1 MVRFRHEPQNIKKNN
16 MLRRTQNSII
26 GGVCGGIAKWLGI
39 SPLVVRTLAILA
51 LIVYGFG
58 IWLYIILWIFIPKEL

>member
-1 MVRFRHEPQNIKKNN
+1 
-16 MLRRTQNSII
+16 MLRRAQNSII

-39 SPLVVRTLAILA
+39 SPLIVRTLAILA